1 MHFGS
6 EAMYIGSRNKSCIR
20 KDAVPTL
27 FLKNDISCHSYFS
40 DDRNQPINSLPRRI
54 HLKKEIVKKII
65 SFFVI
70 FYVPK
75 RNSLF
80 NGVKRRS
87 AQFSPMAKKYYQ
99 LALDFRKTARKLERT
114 CHDLKEKVKR
124 MKDTAYFNEFLKAK
138 VNAHTYNFLL
148 SQLRCQK
155 LHPKRRRFTLDE
167 KIFFYHY

>member
-1 MHFGS
+1 MHFRS

-40 DDRNQPINSLPRRI
+40 DDRNQPINVEQLT
-54 HLKKEIVKKII
+54 LAMD
-65 SFFVI
+65 
-70 FYVPK
+70 VPK

-138 VNAHTYNFLL
+138 VNAHTYNF
-148 SQLRCQK
+148 CC
-155 LHPKRRRFTLDE
+155 HN
-167 KIFFYHY
+167 